1 MAVEK
6 NIIPVS
12 VEDRFVNVEDHTKVM
27 SGNVGVDF
35 VQVTLD
41 SAWDGL
47 EVEVTFKGCAENATT
62 VAYSAGPIEIPW
74 EQIAEPCDLHIGVR
88 GTDPSGAVTVDVE
101 NGTVENSEVPT
112 LNADTMLVPIVVFES
127 GASGGAAPL
136 QPSPTLLDR
145 VQQDILHLEGL
156 VGNVD
161 DVVDKANQATTDAT
175 AAVLAANAATT
186 QVTSAATKA
195 NAAADSANTAA
206 GRVDASITAAT
217 KATENAD
224 AAASSANTAAAA
236 AQQVV
241 DDEAGHRAAAK
252 ASADAAA
259 ASASEA
265 SASAAAASGSA
276 TDAASSAAE
285 AAASKAAA
293 ATSAATAA
301 SKADAA
307 ASSESNA
314 ATSANAAETSKTTAA
329 ASEASAIAAAKRAE
343 DAAGKA
349 EAIAGFKVDGTV
361 SETSQNAVTSA
372 GIYSFVADMAEQIRM
387 GMVEIVD
394 ALPAEGKPGVIYMVT
409 ADTPTDGNLYAE
421 YVYKGGK
428 WEKLGDVQM
437 PDLSPYAKT
446 AEVAKAIQDALKAY
460 TTTEELTGLL
470 AAKQDAL
477 SFDAVPTE
485 GSSNPVTSGG
495 VKAALDTKANAG
507 TVTELSADLN
517 ALSGTVAGKQDKLT
531 IDASIAA
538 DSSGVPTSAAVRQ
551 YVADNGGGK
560 SLSNAEFLELI
571 RG

>member
-1 MAVEK
+1 MAEQ
-6 NIIPVS
+6 NIIQLK
-12 VEDRFVNVEDHTKVM
+12 VEQRFVNAEDHTQIAA
-27 SGNVGVDF
+27 GNVGVDF
-35 VQVTLD
+35 VQIALD
-41 SAWDGL
+41 AEWTDDL
-47 EVEVTFKGCAENATT
+47 RKTVTFSGCAQDPTT
-62 VAYSAGPIEIPW
+62 VDYTTDPIEVPW
-74 EQIAEPCDLHIGVR
+74 EQIEEAGELYVSVQGLSATGV
-88 GTDPSGAVTVDVE
+88 
-101 NGTVENSEVPT
+101 EV
-112 LNADTMLVPIVVFES
+112 LNAMSMRIPIQVRES
-127 GASGGAAPL
+127 GESGGVAPQQPTQGTL
-136 QPSPTLLDR
+136 QR
-145 VQQDILHLEGL
+145 VEADILKFEGL

-161 DVVDKANQATTDAT
+161 EVVDKAQQATTDAT
-175 AAVLAANAATT
+175 AAVQAANTATSQAT
-186 QVTSAATKA
+186 DATSKA
-195 NAAADSANTAA
+195 NAAADAANAAA
-206 GRVDASITAAT
+206 GRVDASVTAAT
-217 KATENAD
+217 KATEDAN

-265 SASAAAASGSA
+265 AASKTAAAGSA
-276 TDAASSAAE
+276 IDAAGSAGE

-314 ATSANAAETSKTTAA
+314 ATSANAASASKTTAA

-349 EAIAGFKVDGTV
+349 ESIAGFKMDSAVTEG
-361 SETSQNAVTSA
+361 SQNAVTSA

-495 VKAALDTKANAG
+495 VKAALDTKASAT
-507 TVTELSADLN
+507 TVNELSSDLN

-531 IDASIAA
+531 LDASIAA
-538 DSSGVPTSAAVRQ
+538 DSNGIPTSAAVRQ
-551 YVADNGGGK
+551 YVADNGGGR